1 MKRRQRKLRFA
12 FSGLLLVALALL
24 VAACGGSGGTVT
36 TSANATAP
44 IETAPDFSAEE
55 LEAEPGADWIT
66 NGGSLSNDRFSSLDE
81 VNTENV
87 KELKGDWMTKIGKN
101 ATAAKFSAEG
111 QALEYKGTIYIS
123 DGADDVFAMDASN
136 GRIIWTYEPN
146 LPPDP
151 LGEVVC
157 CGWDN
162 RGVAIGDGM
171 VYDSQLNGDQVALNQ
186 ETGKVEWQTNI
197 EKAKAGFSITSAPL
211 FYDGKVY
218 VGGSGGEY
226 GIRGRLTAL
235 DAKTGKIDWRF
246 WTTPS
251 PSETGG
257 NTWPDN
263 GSYKHGGASLWNTPS
278 VDPKLN
284 EVYFS
289 TSNASPW
296 IGTERKGDDL
306 FTSSIVALNAET
318 GEYKWHYQQ
327 VHHDIWDFDSPS
339 PTVLFNG
346 EMNGE
351 MREGIGEPSKTGW
364 VYLVDRKTGKP
375 IYPIPEVKVPQ
386 DPNEAT
392 SATQPEPTMEP
403 FSPLEATP
411 EAVEKAEEA
420 VSGDVPKPKVVGS
433 PIFTPMSS
441 DPSQINL
448 TANSAVGGD
457 NWPASSFD
465 PEKDMYF
472 VCSQSGSLGLIVPP
486 EEQQYKEGENYIG
499 SDTVVSTGFDTK
511 GFLTAYDMS
520 TGKIAWQNEFP
531 ESCYSGAVST
541 AGGLVFVGQNN
552 GELQAFDVENGK
564 KLWSFQT
571 GAGANTTV
579 TPFEDEGEEK
589 IAIYAGGN
597 SLAATSHGE
606 NFWVFSLNGTMTE
619 EKGEEQEA
627 EGTTHAGEETAE
639 EAGSGEE
646 TGEAEE
652 TEAEP
657 TEGEGAEGAEAGGGK
672 EAEGGERLRPVPRRD
687 GRIRSLL
694 RKLLDLPRGRRPRR
708 QRRTGPDDDAESQRT
723 GRRRRTGHQRRRW
736 HARFR
741 GHAERRRN
749 RQRRRLRR
757 RRNRRQEISP
767 AGPAGTPTWRR
778 IPRSRRKTNDP
789 GVHPS
794 GVVPFVGSAGVRPR
808 PAPPVRGTSRAS
820 RGGRAGCGR
829 HETPGT

>member
-1 MKRRQRKLRFA
+1 MTRRQRQLRFA
-12 FSGLLLVALALL
+12 FSGLLLIALALL

-44 IETAPDFSAEE
+44 IETAPEFSAEE

-123 DGADDVFAMDASN
+123 DGADDVFAMDAGS
-136 GRIIWTYEPN
+136 GRVIWTYEPN

-171 VYDSQLNGDQVALNQ
+171 VYVSQLNGDQVALSQ
-186 ETGKVEWQTNI
+186 ETGKVEWQTSI

-211 FYDGKVY
+211 YYDGKVY

-284 EVYFS
+284 EIYFS

-441 DPSQINL
+441 DPSSINL

-486 EEQQYKEGENYIG
+486 EEQEYKEGENYIG

-531 ESCYSGAVST
+531 QSCYSGAVST

-552 GELQAFDVENGK
+552 GELQAFDVETGK

-619 EKGEEQEA
+619 EQGEEQEA

-639 EAGSGEE
+639 EAGGGEE

-657 TEGEGAEGAEAGGGK
+657 TEGEGAEAEGGK
-672 EAEGGERLRPVPRRD
+672 EAEGGETAAAGAPDAMAGSEVFSENCSTCHGAD
-687 GRIRSLL
+687 GL
-694 RKLLDLPRGRRPRR
+694 GGNG
-708 QRRTGPDDDAESQRT
+708 GPDLTTMPKAKEQAGAEEQVT
-723 GRRRRTGHQRRRW
+723 NGG
-736 HARFR
+736 
-741 GHAERRRN
+741 GGM
-749 RQRRRLRR
+749 
-757 RRNRRQEISP
+757 P
-767 AGPAGTPTWRR
+767 AFAGTLSEEE
-778 IPRSRRKTNDP
+778 IAN
-789 GVHPS
+789 VAAY
-794 GVVPFVGSAGVRPR
+794 VVEEIVGKK
-808 PAPPVRGTSRAS
+808 
-820 RGGRAGCGR
+820 
-829 HETPGT
+829 